1 MAILLFREA
10 FGTDYRDTVAHL
22 DLTGRIK
29 ALLRLD
35 QVPHYSTLHKFMAR
49 MSSLIF
55 TRTLKQTLTLFH
67 FRGESIPITAIDSS
81 GFTSSYA
88 SQYYSWRTGKMR
100 KTFLKTS
107 IAVDTRKQVILV
119 GKISHKPVHDIPCE
133 ATDRTD
139 LKNRML
145 CHG

>member
-35 QVPHYSTLHKFMAR
+35 QVPPLSTLHKFMAR
-49 MSSLIF
+49 MSPSFHENPETNPYTVSFPGRKYSDNRHRLLQDSPVRTSAST
-55 TRTLKQTLTLFH
+55 TRGGL
-67 FRGESIPITAIDSS
+67 
-81 GFTSSYA
+81 
-88 SQYYSWRTGKMR
+88 GKMR

-119 GKISHKPVHDIPCE
+119 GKISHKPVMTFHAKLPIGQ
-133 ATDRTD
+133 T
-139 LKNRML
+139 
-145 CHG
+145 